1 MNNNNL
7 DPLALY
13 SVITYLRREIDSY
26 YVCARIAELEGKSNS
41 DIAYY
46 HDQWLI
52 YSWIYKQLVSTNED
66 LKEQAELLF
75 NDLGLNMTSAIN
87 VFLRQAVNE
96 QAIPFEIRKINSETL
111 QALKDVEN
119 GNLIIYDNFSNSIR
133 STVIN
138 FEIETNEYNNDPA
151 FKLYLELNDYKVK

>member
-1 MNNNNL
+1 MAQRESIKKDIIIYPEHYFALQSKSL
-7 DPLALY
+7 D
-13 SVITYLRREIDSY
+13 S
-26 YVCARIAELEGKSNS
+26 RIAEVHLSKEKINEISSTHIKKFIRDKALGIFK
-41 DIAYY
+41 IGE
-46 HDQWLI
+46 I
-52 YSWIYKQLVSTNED
+52 VSEIINWNESVDED

-119 GNLIIYDNFSNSIR
+119 GNLRGSFSS
-133 STVIN
+133 V
-138 FEIETNEYNNDPA
+138 
-151 FKLYLELNDYKVK
+151 KELMEDLNA

>member
-1 MNNNNL
+1 MKMSKIKKK
-7 DPLALY
+7 PIHI
-13 SVITYLRREIDSY
+13 SVD
-26 YVCARIAELEGKSNS
+26 
-41 DIAYY
+41 
-46 HDQWLI
+46 
-52 YSWIYKQLVSTNED
+52 ED

-119 GNLIIYDNFSNSIR
+119 GNLRGSFSS
-133 STVIN
+133 V
-138 FEIETNEYNNDPA
+138 
-151 FKLYLELNDYKVK
+151 KELMEDLNA